1 MWSGWSKMN
10 YCKIE
15 KGPLISGAFIV
26 VFTRTFV
33 LMLAVAPVGLALP
46 ILGPVLRDAAL
57 CFLFGP

>member
-1 MWSGWSKMN
+1 MN